1 MGPVSDRRVRGRSAM
16 TVHPIAK
23 RRVLVVGAS
32 AGIGRAF
39 AAEAIAGGAAVV
51 AVARRGDRLAELA
64 EGGSCTPVVVDIAR
78 APDIDRLVEELAS
91 LGTFDLVLFS
101 AGARRCVAWRTPPRR
116 TGMR

>member
-1 MGPVSDRRVRGRSAM
+1 M
-16 TVHPIAK
+16 TIHSITD

-39 AAEAIAGGAAVV
+39 AAQAIAEGAAVV

-64 EGGSCTPVVVDIAR
+64 EASRFTPVAVDVTR
-78 APDIDRLVEELAS
+78 APDIERLVEVLAA

-101 AGARRCVAWRTPPRR
+101 AGSAAVAPRGAHHRRRLGRGDARAT
-116 TGMR
+116 